1 MGPHGDGDIEKI
13 ESESRRPISTVVFVI
28 AMQAEA
34 QPLVN
39 KFGLSETSDSPLGK
53 GLPWVLYHG
62 LHKDLRIYVV
72 CPGKDAASGICC
84 STGAVSIVCIN
95 GAGIDSV
102 GTVPASLITFASIQA
117 LQPDILI
124 NAGTCGAFKVR
135 SSFTFSFSLS
145 VLVRMPCL
153 IIFEFASLIADWLN
167 NIQVKGANIGDVF
180 LVSDVVFHDRRIP
193 IPMFDLYGV
202 GLRQAFSTPNLLKE
216 LNLKI
221 GRLSTGDSLDMSTQ
235 DESLIIANDATLKDM
250 EGAAVAYVA
259 ELLKVPVIFLKAVT
273 DLIDGDKPTAEE
285 FLQNLAVVTSAL
297 EETATKV
304 INFIHGKTLSDL

>member
-1 MGPHGDGDIEKI
+1 MAPHGEDRSIDTEKSDVS
-13 ESESRRPISTVVFVI
+13 ESEIRRPISTVVFVI

-34 QPLVN
+34 LPLVN
-39 KFGLSETSDSPLGK
+39 KFGLSETTDSPLGK

-62 LHKDLRIYVV
+62 LHKDLRINVV
-72 CPGKDAASGICC
+72 CPGRDAAL
-84 STGAVSIVCIN
+84 
-95 GAGIDSV
+95 GIDSV

-117 LQPDILI
+117 LQPDIII
-124 NAGTCGAFKVR
+124 NAGTCGGFK
-135 SSFTFSFSLS
+135 
-145 VLVRMPCL
+145 
-153 IIFEFASLIADWLN
+153 
-167 NIQVKGANIGDVF
+167 VKGANIGDVF
-180 LVSDVVFHDRRIP
+180 LASDVVFHDRRIP

-235 DESLIIANDATLKDM
+235 DETLIIANDATLKDM

-259 ELLKVPVIFLKAVT
+259 DLLKVPVVFLKAVT

-285 FLQNLAVVTSAL
+285 FLQNLTVVTSAL

-304 INFIHGKTLSDL
+304 INFINGKNLSDL

>member
-1 MGPHGDGDIEKI
+1 MGPHGDGDIEKF
-13 ESESRRPISTVVFVI
+13 ESESRRRPISTVVFVI

-39 KFGLSETSDSPLGK
+39 KFGLSETTDSPLGK

-72 CPGKDAASGICC
+72 CPGKDAASGMFLLLPLFITLIDINNN
-84 STGAVSIVCIN
+84 SASVN

-124 NAGTCGAFKVR
+124 NAGTCGAFK
-135 SSFTFSFSLS
+135 
-145 VLVRMPCL
+145 
-153 IIFEFASLIADWLN
+153 
-167 NIQVKGANIGDVF
+167 VKGANIGDVF

-216 LNLKI
+216 LNLK
-221 GRLSTGDSLDMSTQ
+221 
-235 DESLIIANDATLKDM
+235 
-250 EGAAVAYVA
+250 GAAVAYVA

>member
-39 KFGLSETSDSPLGK
+39 KFGLSETSDSPLG
-53 GLPWVLYHG
+53 
-62 LHKDLRIYVV
+62 
-72 CPGKDAASGICC
+72 
-84 STGAVSIVCIN
+84 
-95 GAGIDSV
+95 IDSV

-124 NAGTCGAFKVR
+124 NAGTCGAFK
-135 SSFTFSFSLS
+135 
-145 VLVRMPCL
+145 
-153 IIFEFASLIADWLN
+153 
-167 NIQVKGANIGDVF
+167 VKGANIGDVF

>member
-1 MGPHGDGDIEKI
+1 MGPHGDGDIENV
-13 ESESRRPISTVVFVI
+13 ESESRRRPISTVVFVI

-72 CPGKDAASGICC
+72 CPGKDAASGI
-84 STGAVSIVCIN
+84 AR
-95 GAGIDSV
+95 IDSV

-124 NAGTCGAFKVR
+124 NAGTCGAFK
-135 SSFTFSFSLS
+135 
-145 VLVRMPCL
+145 
-153 IIFEFASLIADWLN
+153 
-167 NIQVKGANIGDVF
+167 VKGANIGDVF

>member
-72 CPGKDAASGICC
+72 CPGKDAASGMHFFF
-84 STGAVSIVCIN
+84 SLTSIN

-124 NAGTCGAFKVR
+124 NAGTCGAFK
-135 SSFTFSFSLS
+135 
-145 VLVRMPCL
+145 
-153 IIFEFASLIADWLN
+153 
-167 NIQVKGANIGDVF
+167 VKGANIGDVF